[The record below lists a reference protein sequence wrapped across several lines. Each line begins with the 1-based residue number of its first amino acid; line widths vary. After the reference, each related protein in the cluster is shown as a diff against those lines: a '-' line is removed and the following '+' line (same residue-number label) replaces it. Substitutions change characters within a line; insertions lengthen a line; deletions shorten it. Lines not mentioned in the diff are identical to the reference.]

1 MHQWTTKKD
10 QFQFQ
15 YYLKLTLD
23 YHKLTFKVEHYLLIK
38 VSAGEEAMPAC
49 TRAEGCEGVLLRGM
63 ASAPPMSSPRVVKVG
78 SSTGGEHGLLDEDIA
93 VLRVGSEAAEPDKTL
108 FSERLIS

>member
-1 MHQWTTKKD
+1 MHQWTIKKD

-15 YYLKLTLD
+15 CYLKLTLD
-23 YHKLTFKVEHYLLIK
+23 GIEHYLLIK